1 MISSVKEEKGSRFR
15 KEAAFLMG
23 VEGTTADGRFLS
35 EIAGNDLLPS
45 DSLTTFGVL
54 HRLNPPQAATMQER
68 SSKRKARD
76 GLKFHFRLNLPLA
89 AVENTFLRGEKAE
102 NEENGRFFD

>member
-1 MISSVKEEKGSRFR
+1 
-15 KEAAFLMG
+15 
-23 VEGTTADGRFLS
+23 
-35 EIAGNDLLPS
+35 
-45 DSLTTFGVL
+45 
-54 HRLNPPQAATMQER
+54 MQER
-68 SSKRKARD
+68 PSKRKARD

>member
-1 MISSVKEEKGSRFR
+1 MAGCRWNIRWMKYDSFR
-15 KEAAFLMG
+15 HPFGM
-23 VEGTTADGRFLS
+23 
-35 EIAGNDLLPS
+35 P
-45 DSLTTFGVL
+45 TFGVL

-68 SSKRKARD
+68 PSKREARE
-76 GLKFHFRLNLPLA
+76 GLKLHFRLNLPLA